1 MSLYKLGSVSHL
13 LGNTSASFQGPQH
26 KKETNSGLLY
36 THHHGKRKEQET
48 NRKLKKLFYQQ
59 PVQTILFVSWALK
72 GVTVISL
79 INLPPI
85 QLSQPESI

>member
-26 KKETNSGLLY
+26 KKETNSGLY
-36 THHHGKRKEQET
+36 THHHSKQKEQEI
-48 NRKLKKLFYQQ
+48 NHKLKEHFYQQ
-59 PVQTILFVSWALK
+59 PVQTILFVSWVLK

>member
-1 MSLYKLGSVSHL
+1 MSHL
-13 LGNTSASFQGPQH
+13 LGNTSASFQGPQD

-48 NRKLKKLFYQQ
+48 NHKLKKHFYLQ
-59 PVQTILFVSWALK
+59 PVQTILFVSWVLK